1 MTDRSQFPASIRA
14 RVHDGAIDRV
24 TRFFNSSVADAAV
37 ELIQNAR
44 RSGATR
50 LDVVTEAVPEA
61 EASGG
66 IRVTVTDDGDG
77 IANPAVLLS
86 FGESGWNA
94 TTTRREDPAGI
105 GVYALSK
112 RGCTVSS
119 RPRDSDSEPIPGW
132 RATLTPDC
140 FLGKEDAPVHAC
152 DGAPWPHGT
161 AISFMTEQTPEA
173 IKAAVDGAARHCP
186 LPITFN
192 GEPVERRAFLD
203 GAVHVETWRG
213 LAFGVFR
220 NRLTGFHTP
229 DLNFHGLTLAVRLS
243 TVGCIEGGTWSV
255 RADIRS
261 CPELELVLPARK
273 EAVETPFLDEVRDAA
288 RLAIYR
294 AMAVADPAPRVAWA
308 DRKKASDAGIE
319 MPEPPAELRPW
330 RPGTADIDDWR
341 DAPPFAPVG
350 ADALVTVFDPEPQDA
365 QAFHRAAIE
374 RNTVIR
380 SAERAGMAGRLFEG
394 DTRFEGYGWYDA
406 LARLTNVATDI
417 TEGGVTHPLHA
428 LRAAADPSSDA
439 TTAPGFPD
447 TLTRPDAIH
456 MHLHIVRGKGP
467 SEAITIPADLTFVGE
482 GWTWVAEAHSL
493 VTRES
498 NLTPVQLKQL
508 LRASFFS
515 PSDDAESDSYETQKT
530 RFEDDAMHIA
540 VKLLASEEP
549 RRVSR
554 RTRPDAIHM
563 HLHIVR
569 GKGPSEAITIPADLT
584 FVGEGWTWVA
594 EAHSLVTRESNL
606 TPVQLKQLL
615 RASFFSPSDD
625 AESDSYETQKTR
637 FEDDA
642 MHIAVKLLASEEE
655 AQKHTIA
662 EAVLREIF
670 WVMPRDREVS
680 ITVANGRVS
689 VAFAPEP
696 PTPAGAVA

>member
-1 MTDRSQFPASIRA
+1 MTDRSHFPASIRA

-24 TRFFNSSVADAAV
+24 TRFFNATLADAFV

-44 RSGATR
+44 RAGATR
-50 LDVVTEAVPEA
+50 LQVVTDAVPEA

-66 IRVTVTDDGDG
+66 IRVTVTDDGNG
-77 IANPAVLLS
+77 IADPAVLLS
-86 FGESGWNA
+86 FGESGWDEDTA
-94 TTTRREDPAGI
+94 RREDPAGI

-119 RPRDSDSEPIPGW
+119 RVRWPLLDLAPGW
-132 RATLTPDC
+132 RIALTPDC
-140 FLGKEDAPVHAC
+140 FLGKEEAAVVAAN
-152 DGAPWPHGT
+152 APWPHGT
-161 AISFMTEQTPEA
+161 AISFMSEQTPEA
-173 IKAAVDGAARHCP
+173 IKAAVDGGARHCP
-186 LPITFN
+186 LSITFN
-192 GEPVERRAFLD
+192 GEAIERRAFLD
-203 GAVHVETWRG
+203 GAVHVEIWRG

-229 DLNFHGLTLAVRLS
+229 DLNFHGLTLTVRLP

-294 AMAVADPAPRVAWA
+294 AMAPAEPAPRVAWT

-350 ADALVTVFDPEPQDA
+350 ADALVMAFDPEPQDA
-365 QAFHRAAIE
+365 QAFYRA
-374 RNTVIR
+374 
-380 SAERAGMAGRLFEG
+380 AERAGITDTFFEG

-417 TEGGVTHPLHA
+417 TEGDVTHPLDA
-428 LRAAADPSSDA
+428 LRVADGKSSSA
-439 TTAPGFPD
+439 TTVPGVPD
-447 TLTRPDAIH
+447 TLVRPDAIH
-456 MHLHIVRGKGP
+456 MHLRIQRGDGP
-467 SEAITIPADLTFVGE
+467 PETMTIPADLAFVGE
-482 GWTWVAEAHSL
+482 GWTWIAEAQPL

-498 NLTPVQLKQL
+498 NLTPVQL
-508 LRASFFS
+508 
-515 PSDDAESDSYETQKT
+515 
-530 RFEDDAMHIA
+530 M
-540 VKLLASEEP
+540 
-549 RRVSR
+549 
-554 RTRPDAIHM
+554 
-563 HLHIVR
+563 
-569 GKGPSEAITIPADLT
+569 
-584 FVGEGWTWVA
+584 
-594 EAHSLVTRESNL
+594 
-606 TPVQLKQLL
+606 QLL

-696 PTPAGAVA
+696 STPAGAVA

>member
-1 MTDRSQFPASIRA
+1 M
-14 RVHDGAIDRV
+14 
-24 TRFFNSSVADAAV
+24 
-37 ELIQNAR
+37 
-44 RSGATR
+44 
-50 LDVVTEAVPEA
+50 
-61 EASGG
+61 
-66 IRVTVTDDGDG
+66 
-77 IANPAVLLS
+77 LLS
-86 FGESGWNA
+86 FGESGWDEDTA
-94 TTTRREDPAGI
+94 RREDPAGI
-105 GVYALSK
+105 GVYALAR
-112 RGCTVSS
+112 RGCTVSA
-119 RPRDSDSEPIPGW
+119 RPRTADSEPSPGW

-161 AISFMTEQTPEA
+161 AISFMSEETPES
-173 IKAAVDGAARHCP
+173 IEAAVDGAARHCP
-186 LPITFN
+186 LSITFN
-192 GEPVERRAFLD
+192 GEAIERRAFLD

-229 DLNFHGLTLAVRLS
+229 DLNFHGLTLAVRLP

-294 AMAVADPAPRVAWA
+294 AMASAEPAPRVAWT
-308 DRKKASDAGIE
+308 DRKKASDAGIV

-330 RPGTADIDDWR
+330 CPGTSDIDDWR
-341 DAPPFAPVG
+341 DAPPFASVG
-350 ADALVTVFDPEPQDA
+350 VDALVMTFDPEPQDA
-365 QAFHRAAIE
+365 QAFHRAA
-374 RNTVIR
+374 
-380 SAERAGMAGRLFEG
+380 ERAGIAGRLFEG
-394 DTRFEGYGWYDA
+394 DTRFEGYAWYDA

-417 TEGGVTHPLHA
+417 TEGGVTHPLDA
-428 LRAAADPSSDA
+428 LRAADGEASGA
-439 TTAPGFPD
+439 TTAPGVPD
-447 TLTRPDAIH
+447 TLVRPDAIH
-456 MHLHIVRGKGP
+456 MHLHILRGDGP
-467 SEAITIPADLTFVGE
+467 PETMTIPADLAFVGE
-482 GWTWVAEAHSL
+482 GWTWVAEAQPL

-498 NLTPVQLKQL
+498 NLTPVQL
-508 LRASFFS
+508 
-515 PSDDAESDSYETQKT
+515 
-530 RFEDDAMHIA
+530 M
-540 VKLLASEEP
+540 
-549 RRVSR
+549 
-554 RTRPDAIHM
+554 
-563 HLHIVR
+563 
-569 GKGPSEAITIPADLT
+569 
-584 FVGEGWTWVA
+584 
-594 EAHSLVTRESNL
+594 
-606 TPVQLKQLL
+606 QLL

-696 PTPAGAVA
+696 STPAGVVA

>member
-1 MTDRSQFPASIRA
+1 MTDRSHFPASIRA

-24 TRFFNSSVADAAV
+24 TRFFNATLADAFA

-44 RSGATR
+44 RAGATR
-50 LDVVTEAVPEA
+50 LQVVTEAVPEA

-66 IRVTVTDDGDG
+66 IRVTVTDDGNG

-86 FGESGWNA
+86 FGESGWDEDTA
-94 TTTRREDPAGI
+94 RREDPAGI
-105 GVYALSK
+105 GVYALSR

-119 RPRDSDSEPIPGW
+119 RVRGPLLDLAPGW
-132 RATLTPDC
+132 RVALTPDC
-140 FLGKEDAPVHAC
+140 FLGKEEAAVVTAN
-152 DGAPWPHGT
+152 APWPYGT
-161 AISFMTEQTPEA
+161 AISFMLEQTPEA

-186 LPITFN
+186 LSITFN
-192 GEPVERRAFLD
+192 GEAIELRAFLD

-213 LAFGVFR
+213 LAFGVFI

-229 DLNFHGLTLAVRLS
+229 DLNFHGLTLAVRLP

-255 RADIRS
+255 RADIDA

-294 AMAVADPAPRVAWA
+294 AMALAEPAPRVAWT
-308 DRKKASDAGIE
+308 DRKKASDAGID

-341 DAPPFAPVG
+341 EMPPFAPVN
-350 ADALVTVFDPEPQDA
+350 ADSLVMAIDPEPQDA
-365 QAFHRAAIE
+365 QSFWRAAE
-374 RNTVIR
+374 RVGI
-380 SAERAGMAGRLFEG
+380 AGRLFEG
-394 DTRFEGYGWYDA
+394 DTRFEGYGWYDV
-406 LARLTNVATDI
+406 LARVHNVTIDV
-417 TEGGVTHPLHA
+417 TERGVTHPLDA
-428 LRAAADPSSDA
+428 LRAPSDPPSDA
-439 TTAPGFPD
+439 TTAPGVPG
-447 TLTRPDAIH
+447 TLVRPDAIH
-456 MHLHIVRGKGP
+456 MHLNIVPGGGP
-467 SEAITIPADLTFVGE
+467 PETKTIPADLAFFGE
-482 GWTWVAEAHSL
+482 GWTWVAEAQPL

-498 NLTPVQLKQL
+498 NLTPVQL
-508 LRASFFS
+508 
-515 PSDDAESDSYETQKT
+515 
-530 RFEDDAMHIA
+530 M
-540 VKLLASEEP
+540 
-549 RRVSR
+549 
-554 RTRPDAIHM
+554 
-563 HLHIVR
+563 
-569 GKGPSEAITIPADLT
+569 
-584 FVGEGWTWVA
+584 
-594 EAHSLVTRESNL
+594 
-606 TPVQLKQLL
+606 QLL